1 MRPIRC
7 RKLVRDRPEV
17 VADRL
22 LADPQDLPD
31 LAIRATASHMREDLE
46 LPVCDGSGWR
56 SGTSNARRRREP
68 ARACTVVEIGGR
80 ARLGDWARGNWSSM
94 TTGPGARGL
103 RVQRDVVKA
112 SLRRS
117 NIQAGE
123 IDLKGLTGD
132 ATRSSPL

>member
-1 MRPIRC
+1 
-7 RKLVRDRPEV
+7 
-17 VADRL
+17 
-22 LADPQDLPD
+22 
-31 LAIRATASHMREDLE
+31 
-46 LPVCDGSGWR
+46 
-56 SGTSNARRRREP
+56 
-68 ARACTVVEIGGR
+68 
-80 ARLGDWARGNWSSM
+80 M